1 MKVEFDDPKLRR
13 MAEDERKLVRRFGS
27 GCAKRVRQRL
37 VHLRAVDN
45 VLDLKELPGKWHA
58 LEADRSEQW
67 SADLE
72 QPLRLIIRATPPVPR
87 TATGGVDWALVERVT
102 VVEIVD
108 YH

>member
-1 MKVEFDDPKLRR
+1 V
-13 MAEDERKLVRRFGS
+13 
-27 GCAKRVRQRL
+27 
-37 VHLRAVDN
+37 
-45 VLDLKELPGKWHA
+45 
-58 LEADRSEQW
+58 QW

-87 TATGGVDWALVERVT
+87 TATGGVDWALVERAT